1 MIIQFI
7 TAVVGSLFLPE
18 IIPAQSK
25 PKPSSYISERLKHSL
40 KNLKNMD
47 IRADVIG
54 IIKESQN
61 AVMVDM
67 IPMIAD
73 TAKVDRIRE
82 AINDQVDFCLGIV
95 LGTIV
100 SICLWK
106 FAERNLNP
114 SPAELG
120 LINTYFVDSIEN
132 FRNAIINRLG
142 L

>member
-1 MIIQFI
+1 
-7 TAVVGSLFLPE
+7 
-18 IIPAQSK
+18 
-25 PKPSSYISERLKHSL
+25 
-40 KNLKNMD
+40 
-47 IRADVIG
+47 
-54 IIKESQN
+54 
-61 AVMVDM
+61 
-67 IPMIAD
+67 
-73 TAKVDRIRE
+73 
-82 AINDQVDFCLGIV
+82 V

-132 FRNAIINRLG
+132 FRNAIINRLR

>member
-1 MIIQFI
+1 
-7 TAVVGSLFLPE
+7 
-18 IIPAQSK
+18 
-25 PKPSSYISERLKHSL
+25 
-40 KNLKNMD
+40 MD
-47 IRADVIG
+47 IRADVIE

-67 IPMIAD
+67 IPTIAD
-73 TAKVDRIRE
+73 TTKMDRIRD

-120 LINTYFVDSIEN
+120 LINTYFVNSIEN

>member
-1 MIIQFI
+1 
-7 TAVVGSLFLPE
+7 
-18 IIPAQSK
+18 
-25 PKPSSYISERLKHSL
+25 
-40 KNLKNMD
+40 MD
-47 IRADVIG
+47 IRADVIE

-82 AINDQVDFCLGIV
+82 AITDQVDFCLGIV

-100 SICLWK
+100 SISLWK

-114 SPAELG
+114 SVAELG

>member
-1 MIIQFI
+1 MIQYDCCGFI
-7 TAVVGSLFLPE
+7 VFARNNTRGSRNLNHIF
-18 IIPAQSK
+18 
-25 PKPSSYISERLKHSL
+25 YISERLKHSL

-47 IRADVIG
+47 IRADVIE

-67 IPMIAD
+67 IPTIAD
-73 TAKVDRIRE
+73 TAKVDRIRD

-106 FAERNLNP
+106 FVEQNLNP
-114 SPAELG
+114 SPAELD
-120 LINTYFVDSIEN
+120 TYFVDSIEN

>member
-1 MIIQFI
+1 
-7 TAVVGSLFLPE
+7 
-18 IIPAQSK
+18 
-25 PKPSSYISERLKHSL
+25 
-40 KNLKNMD
+40 MD
-47 IRADVIG
+47 IRADVIE

-82 AINDQVDFCLGIV
+82 AIHDQVDFCLGIV
-95 LGTIV
+95 LGTMV

-120 LINTYFVDSIEN
+120 LINTYFVDGIEN
-132 FRNAIINRLG
+132 LRNTIINRLG